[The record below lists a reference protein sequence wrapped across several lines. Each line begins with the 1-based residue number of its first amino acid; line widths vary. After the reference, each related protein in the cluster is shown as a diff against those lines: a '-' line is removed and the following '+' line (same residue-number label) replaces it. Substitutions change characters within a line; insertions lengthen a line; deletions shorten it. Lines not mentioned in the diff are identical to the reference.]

1 MVDEQERLIVVRPA
15 SEVSLKARR
24 TRDRFMRTLRSAVLD
39 ALQRNGVR
47 CRVNR
52 RTNRLLVWVTDGPQ
66 EVAEETIGRIFGVG
80 SYSPVR
86 AVTAANAEVIGEEGH
101 RVVSAQIGGRSFA
114 LRAKPLGA
122 QPFSS

>member
-24 TRDRFMRTLRSAVLD
+24 TRDRFMRTLRSAVID

-52 RTNRLLVWVTDGPQ
+52 RTNRLLVWLTEGPQ
-66 EVAEETIGRIFGVG
+66 EVAEETIGRVFGVG

-86 AVTAANAEVIGEEGH
+86 AVTAADPELLAEEGH
-101 RVVSAQIGGRSFA
+101 RLFSA
-114 LRAKPLGA
+114 
-122 QPFSS
+122 